1 MPMSLV
7 YLLIMLAVVCIWF
20 ILVKRPIWESMG
32 LAFLILVAVTG
43 TWGSLWSFIDKGLST
58 SLLYSMVVFICMS
71 VIMTKT
77 KIIDGAV
84 NFILALLGRL
94 PGGAGYAAVVAS
106 GFMGALSGSGPGNVM
121 STGVITIKAMKESGY
136 PAELA
141 ANVESNASYLGNMI
155 PPSSNIVAAL
165 GALTTFWAAQGVE
178 DTMAIGSFWVVCW
191 GCSLWFILARLITVF
206 AFVKYYKI
214 RPMEKAKI
222 PSMKETFKNN
232 WQGLLL
238 PVFILLPFIID
249 FFFNN
254 TTSFPDSAIFVERLG
269 KAGAKSYSSA
279 LLYFVAGIA
288 AIYAIIVMLFKDKNA
303 VSPKNIIKMLGKS
316 TKGIA
321 STVGTCLFGYMI
333 GALFTEIEATTE
345 IGTFLESLNMGRVG
359 LAFIIPLIT
368 CFMGMVIPGS
378 SLVSI
383 FGALFI
389 SLFYAHGSNPVL
401 VAAMLP
407 CFCGVMC
414 GITPPLALGM
424 YAGMSIAESDPGK
437 TIKNDLWWVAV
448 QYALEVIVLLGWLPI
463 LGL

>member
-7 YLLIMLAVVCIWF
+7 YLLIMLAVICIWF
-20 ILVKRPIWESMG
+20 ILMKRPIWESMG
-32 LAFLILVAVTG
+32 LAFLVLVAVTG
-43 TWGSLWSFIDKGLST
+43 TWGSLWSFIDKGLTT

-71 VIMTKT
+71 AIMTKT

-106 GFMGALSGSGPGNVM
+106 GFMGALSGSGPGNIM
-121 STGVITIKAMKESGY
+121 STGVITIKAMKESGF
-136 PAELA
+136 PSELA
-141 ANVESNASYLGNMI
+141 ANVESNAAYLGNMI

-165 GALTTFWAAQGVE
+165 GALTAFWAAQGLE
-178 DTMAIGSFWVVCW
+178 DTMAIGSFWIVCW

-214 RPMEKAKI
+214 KPMEKEKI
-222 PSMKETFKNN
+222 PSMKDTFRNN

-238 PVFILLPFIID
+238 PVIILLPFIVD

-254 TTSFPDSAIFVERLG
+254 TTAFPDTAFFFDRLG

-279 LLYFVAGIA
+279 LLFFVAGIA
-288 AIYAIIVMLFKDKNA
+288 AIYAIIVMLFKNKSL
-303 VSPKNIIKMLGKS
+303 VTPKNVIKMLSGS
-316 TKGIA
+316 AKGIA

-333 GALFTEIEATTE
+333 GALFTEIEATAE
-345 IGTFLESLNMGRVG
+345 LGTFLEGLNMNHLG
-359 LAFIIPLIT
+359 LALVIPLIT

-389 SLFYAHGSNPVL
+389 GLFAAQGADPVL

-437 TIKNDLWWVAV
+437 TIKNDLWWVAA
-448 QYALEVIVLLGWLPI
+448 QYILEVIVLLGWLPV